1 MDSSSVGPVFDRSSA
16 PVGNRC
22 HKALKLSAEDMD
34 VCGIDP
40 GLETSG
46 YAVVRS
52 GGGDGLTILDAG
64 VCRTDSTV
72 ELAGRLVQIEADF
85 AALFEQWPVDVV
97 AIEQLYSHYRHPRTA
112 VLMGHA
118 RGVIV
123 AGAARRGIEVRDF
136 GATQVKKYLTGN
148 GRAGKAQMQRAIMGA
163 YGLARVPEPH
173 DVADA
178 LAVAFCCLRSLRKA
192 VPA

>member
-1 MDSSSVGPVFDRSSA
+1 
-16 PVGNRC
+16 
-22 HKALKLSAEDMD
+22 MD

-40 GLETSG
+40 GLDTSG

-64 VCRTDSTV
+64 VCRTDANSD
-72 ELAGRLVQIEADF
+72 LAGRLVQIEADF

-123 AGAARRGIEVRDF
+123 STAARRGTEVRDF
-136 GATQVKKYLTGN
+136 GATQVKKHLTGN
-148 GRAGKAQMQRAIMGA
+148 GRAGKAQIQRAVMTA
-163 YGLARVPEPH
+163 YGLTRIPEPH

-178 LAVAFCCLRSLRKA
+178 LAIAFCCLQTGREA
-192 VPA
+192 VRA

>member
-1 MDSSSVGPVFDRSSA
+1 
-16 PVGNRC
+16 
-22 HKALKLSAEDMD
+22 MD

-52 GGGDGLTILDAG
+52 APGAGLTILDAG
-64 VCRTDSTV
+64 VCRTDPDSGF
-72 ELAGRLVQIEADF
+72 AHRLVQIEGDF
-85 AALFEQWPVDVV
+85 SELLEQWPVDVV
-97 AIEQLYSHYRHPRTA
+97 AIEQLYSHYKHPRTA

-123 AGAARRGIEVRDF
+123 TAAARRHIEVRDF
-136 GATQVKKYLTGN
+136 AATQVKKYLTGN
-148 GRAGKAQMQRAIMGA
+148 GRASKAQMQRAVMSV
-163 YGLARVPEPH
+163 YGLSSEPEPN

-178 LAVAFCCLRSLRKA
+178 LAIAYCGIRIGREA
-192 VPA
+192 VST